1 MFVNNW
7 LEVVRGRYNEGKRR
21 ELHIGFKRILKGRK
35 DGVQRIDRTIEYM
48 MKMEEKGGLQWSRE
62 LQLAAEELMKDV
74 RVLENAEVFEF
85 RNFDE
90 NEVDFGV
97 KNEAEE
103 LMVRI
108 KKFDE
113 KMKMDGKGE
122 EDIEDYVNPN
132 WRSITDNDGWI
143 IEIGKIFYLFI

>member
-1 MFVNNW
+1 
-7 LEVVRGRYNEGKRR
+7 
-21 ELHIGFKRILKGRK
+21 
-35 DGVQRIDRTIEYM
+35 M